1 MKETSCVPLAVLT
14 DRSWL
19 HGFMVSA
26 ARVSVGFR
34 QVKVLLG
41 DPRTP
46 AASASIF
53 VCWGSGL
60 RFEFSV

>member
-1 MKETSCVPLAVLT
+1 MYGISSALLGILA
-14 DRSWL
+14 
-19 HGFMVSA
+19 GFMVSA